1 MIMLFG
7 ISPVGWV
14 HTLGSLPA
22 VPAAAYMFVRS
33 GRIVPRSPSGTVY
46 LFSMLI
52 GAVTI
57 FLIAHE
63 SVSYVI
69 AVGTL
74 LLLLAGYGVARLP
87 QLGRAAKYI
96 ETISLTLSTFLL
108 LVPSIKETLTR
119 VPDGHPLVTSP
130 KSPVLVGA
138 LGAVFVLTIVALIA
152 QIVRLRKAGGISA
165 GRAAS
170 AYF

>member
-1 MIMLFG
+1 MLFG

-22 VPAAAYMFVRS
+22 VPAAAYMFVRF
-33 GRIVPRSPSGTVY
+33 GRIVPRSPSGNVY
-46 LFSMLI
+46 LVSMLI

-63 SVSYVI
+63 PASYVI
-69 AVGTL
+69 AAGTL
-74 LLLLAGYGVARLP
+74 LLLLAGYGIARLP

-119 VPDGHPLVTSP
+119 VPDGHPLVTDP
-130 KSPVLVGA
+130 KSPLLVGA

-165 GRAAS
+165 ERAAP
-170 AYF
+170 ANF

>member
-1 MIMLFG
+1 MLFG

-22 VPAAAYMFVRS
+22 VPAAAYMFARS

-46 LFSMLI
+46 FFSMLI

-57 FLIAHE
+57 VFIAHE

-69 AVGTL
+69 AAATL
-74 LLLLAGYGVARLP
+74 LLLLVGYGVALLP
-87 QLGRAAKYI
+87 QLGRAARYI
-96 ETISLTLSTFLL
+96 EASSLTLTTFLL

-130 KSPVLVGA
+130 KSPVLVGT
-138 LGAVFVLTIVALIA
+138 LGTVFVLTIVALIA
-152 QIVRLRKAGGISA
+152 QIIHLRKEGGLSA

-170 AYF
+170 ANF